1 MMGDAQPRPQF
12 DVTKELKRGIDLCRA
27 EKWRQ
32 AYGILILV
40 AQSVEKRGN
49 LPGVFYSYMGLA
61 MAHCDGRRHE
71 AVELCRYALRAQPEQ
86 PENYLNLASL
96 YLMLGRRESAVR
108 LVEQGLA
115 LRPGHVRLNALRG
128 TLGIRQPLIF
138 PFFSRK
144 HPFNSL
150 GGRVRAWARRSA
162 ERRRERR
169 EEIAIFGA

>member
-1 MMGDAQPRPQF
+1 MGDAQPRPQF

-71 AVELCRYALRAQPEQ
+71 PIELCRYALRVQPEQ

-96 YLMLGRRESAVR
+96 YLILGRRESAVR
-108 LVEQGLA
+108 LVGHGLQV
-115 LRPGHVRLNALRG
+115 RPGHARLLELEHQ
-128 TLGIRQPLIF
+128 LGRRQKLAF
-138 PFFSRK
+138 PSLSRR

-150 GGRVRAWARRSA
+150 PGRLRAWARRRRTRAA
-162 ERRRERR
+162 ERRQ
-169 EEIAIFGA
+169 EIELFGT